1 MVSLLEGP
9 DWRDFKNS
17 QINTSME
24 TSFFIGFNLLVL
36 VLLYLDLFIFNR
48 KNHVVKIREAV
59 AWSVFWIVLALVFNY
74 VVFLLEGKEL
84 ALEFLT
90 AYLLEKSLSVDNLF
104 VFILLFTTFG
114 VPAAYQHKVLFWG
127 VLGAIVM
134 RAIFIFA
141 GIALVEEFHYT
152 VYLLGAFLVYGGIK
166 SVAGQEE
173 DFKWQET
180 KFYKWICR
188 YIPFSKD
195 FKGDKFWVKEK
206 GKLIFTPLFLALI
219 SIEISD
225 LIFAVDS
232 VPAILSIST
241 DPFIV
246 YTSNIFAILGLRALY
261 FVLEGTLHYFHL
273 LKYGIAL
280 ILVFVGLKMVFIDLI
295 EVDIIYSL
303 IFIFT
308 VLAFSVLLSL
318 IFPKPKVSK
327 EVAE

>member
-1 MVSLLEGP
+1 M
-9 DWRDFKNS
+9 K
-17 QINTSME
+17 

-48 KNHVVKIREAV
+48 KNHVVKVREAL
-59 AWSVFWIVLALVFNY
+59 AWSAFWITLALIFNY
-74 VVFLLEGKEL
+74 FIYLWEGKEL

-127 VLGAIVM
+127 VLGAIIM

-141 GIALVEEFHYT
+141 GIALVEKFHFAIYF
-152 VYLLGAFLVYGGIK
+152 LGAFLVYGGIK
-166 SVAGQEE
+166 SVMGE
-173 DFKWQET
+173 DDDFNWKES

-188 YIPFSKD
+188 YIPFGQEYH
-195 FKGDKFWVKEK
+195 GDKFWIREK

-232 VPAILSIST
+232 VPAILSISN

-261 FVLEGTLHYFHL
+261 FVLEGTLHFFHL

-295 EVDIIYSL
+295 EVNILYSL
-303 IFIFT
+303 IFIFS
-308 VLAFSVLLSL
+308 VLAVSIGLSL
-318 IFPKPKVSK
+318 LFPKVSSD
-327 EVAE
+327 VAKP

>member
-1 MVSLLEGP
+1 M
-9 DWRDFKNS
+9 NA
-17 QINTSME
+17 T
-24 TSFFIGFNLLVL
+24 FFLGFNILIL

-48 KNHVVKIREAV
+48 KNHEVKVKEAL
-59 AWSVFWIVLALVFNY
+59 AWSVFWILLAMGFNY
-74 VVFLLEGKEL
+74 LVYLWEGKEL

-141 GIALVEEFHYT
+141 GLALVEQFHFAI
-152 VYLLGAFLVYGGIK
+152 YLLGAFLVYGGVK
-166 SVAGQEE
+166 SVVGEDE
-173 DFKWQET
+173 DFNWQESR
-180 KFYKWICR
+180 FYKWICR
-188 YIPFSKD
+188 YIPFSTE
-195 FKGDKFWVKEK
+195 FHGDKFWIREK
-206 GKLIFTPLFLALI
+206 GKRVFTPLFLALI

-232 VPAILSIST
+232 VPAILSISN
-241 DPFIV
+241 DPLIV

-261 FVLEGTLHYFHL
+261 FVLEGSLHYFHL

-295 EVDIIYSL
+295 EVNILYSL
-303 IFIFT
+303 IFIFS
-308 VLAFSVLLSL
+308 VLTISILLSL
-318 IFPKPKVSK
+318 LFPKPKVSSDALK
-327 EVAE
+327 P

>member
-1 MVSLLEGP
+1 M
-9 DWRDFKNS
+9 K
-17 QINTSME
+17 

-48 KNHVVKIREAV
+48 KNHVVKVREAL
-59 AWSVFWIVLALVFNY
+59 AWSAFWITLALIFNY
-74 VVFLLEGKEL
+74 FIYLWEGKEL

-141 GIALVEEFHYT
+141 GIALVEQFHFAIYF
-152 VYLLGAFLVYGGIK
+152 LGAFLVYGGIK
-166 SVAGQEE
+166 SVMGGDD
-173 DFKWQET
+173 DFNWKES

-188 YIPFSKD
+188 YIPFGQEYH
-195 FKGDKFWVKEK
+195 GDKFWIREK

-232 VPAILSIST
+232 VPAILSISN

-295 EVDIIYSL
+295 EVNILYSL
-303 IFIFT
+303 IFIFS
-308 VLAFSVLLSL
+308 VLAVSIGLSL
-318 IFPKPKVSK
+318 LFPKVSSD
-327 EVAE
+327 VAKP